1 VLVDHR
7 LLWVRQLGIPERDDQ
22 SLARLAFLVAVRL
35 DQLDQLT
42 ALDGFGA
49 EKHAPK
55 FGDPKEKIKPK
66 LKN

>member
-1 VLVDHR
+1 VLVDQR
-7 LLWVRQLGIPERDDQ
+7 LLWVRQLGIPERDDH
-22 SLARLAFLVAVRL
+22 SLAGLAFLVAVRL

-49 EKHAPK
+49 EKHATK
-55 FGDPKEKIKPK
+55 FEETKEKIKPK